1 MFLKAWF
8 KKGGHTKDERETSPR
23 VLNMRRRRL
32 LQFGAVGG
40 GAFLVAWFLRPLLS
54 LLKEGIPFEKE
65 TLFENFRVVETN
77 KELQF
82 YDRKS
87 NEAIF
92 ILEK

>member
-1 MFLKAWF
+1 MFWKAWF
-8 KKGGHTKDERETSPR
+8 KKSADKKNEGETSPR

-40 GAFLVAWFLRPLLS
+40 GAFLVAWFLRPFLS
-54 LLKEGIPFEKE
+54 FLKEGIPFEKE